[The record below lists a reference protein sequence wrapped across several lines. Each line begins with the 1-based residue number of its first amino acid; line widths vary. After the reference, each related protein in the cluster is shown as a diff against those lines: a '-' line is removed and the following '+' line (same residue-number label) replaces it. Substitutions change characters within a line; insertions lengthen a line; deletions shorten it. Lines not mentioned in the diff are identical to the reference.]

1 MSQYNNEQLNF
12 IKVFLNNCKVYF
24 NTYSE
29 LDGLM
34 ISRDIFLDDEKYYT
48 LIKSKDFDKI
58 KQLFSSSL
66 YTALHKSASKK
77 QKFLLLN
84 LVRQILRGLYFK
96 MTPIRKSNGYDKT
109 GKKLFK
115 RYFLVEKM
123 KVLET
128 SSIISVSSNE

>member
-1 MSQYNNEQLNF
+1 MSQYNSEQLNF
-12 IKVFLNNCKVYF
+12 IRLFLNKCKVFF
-24 NTYSE
+24 NTYSQ
-29 LDGLM
+29 LDGLL
-34 ISRDIFLDDEKYYT
+34 IPRDIFLDDEKYYT
-48 LIKSKDFDKI
+48 LINSNDFCKI
-58 KQLFSSSL
+58 KELFSSSL
-66 YTALHKSASKK
+66 YTSLHKTASKK

-128 SSIISVSSNE
+128 SSIISVSSND